1 MSAHLLVLHDA
12 ASGCAVLD
20 SVCLFWEV
28 PGLFVFQWKFHKILG
43 LGKKG

>member
-12 ASGCAVLD
+12 ASGCAMLD

-28 PGLFVFQWKFHKILG
+28 PGLLCVSVEVP
-43 LGKKG
+43 